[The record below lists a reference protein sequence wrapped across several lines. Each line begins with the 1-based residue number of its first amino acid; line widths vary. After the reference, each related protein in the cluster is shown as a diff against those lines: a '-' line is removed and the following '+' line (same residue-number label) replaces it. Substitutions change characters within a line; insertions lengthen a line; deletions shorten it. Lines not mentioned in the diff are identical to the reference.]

1 MPMHPQLTGRANVIP
16 MILLGA
22 FAICAVAEVVKAT
35 SLPNELHGIQS
46 ELISS
51 THAKSAGYTAPFP
64 GREEI
69 DDEPLARGNKIQ
81 TVQFM
86 GRLASPEELPL
97 TGMDRFGPPP
107 FGMTSFPSSPPK
119 FAPRNAC
126 LEDLNRQMAMH
137 GYVKSMLQLT
147 DAQKASWKG
156 LDDALEIQM
165 PKLRAVC
172 EALPNDVV
180 GSRGVMER
188 YDFTERWLASRLEL
202 VRALKLPTQQLLGL
216 LTPDQRTSLDALSLP
231 LL

>member
-1 MPMHPQLTGRANVIP
+1 MPMV
-16 MILLGA
+16 LLGA

-35 SLPNELHGIQS
+35 SLPNEFHGIQS
-46 ELISS
+46 ELVSS
-51 THAKSAGYTAPFP
+51 TRAKSSGYTAPFP
-64 GREEI
+64 DREET
-69 DDEPLARGNKIQ
+69 DDEPLAKGNKMQ
-81 TVQFM
+81 TGQFM
-86 GRLASPEELPL
+86 GRLAGPEGLPL
-97 TGMDRFGPPP
+97 ARMDRFGPPP

-119 FAPRNAC
+119 FAPRNVC

-156 LDDALEIQM
+156 LDDALETQM

-172 EALPNDVV
+172 ETLPNDVV
-180 GSRGVMER
+180 GSPSVMER
-188 YDFTERWLASRLEL
+188 YDFTERRLASQLEL